1 MREADCYV
9 SKETYLKS
17 RVREI
22 CSAFGI
28 ENIKMSALNELQ
40 DGVIVNMQKV
50 IEELVEV
57 SRASRA
63 QNAFMLRNIAPGQI
77 L

>member
-1 MREADCYV
+1 V

-40 DGVIVNMQKV
+40 DGVIVYMQKV

>member
-1 MREADCYV
+1 M

-40 DGVIVNMQKV
+40 DGVIVYMQKF

>member
-1 MREADCYV
+1 M

-40 DGVIVNMQKV
+40 DGVIVYMQKV

>member
-1 MREADCYV
+1 M

-40 DGVIVNMQKV
+40 DGVIVYMQKV

-63 QNAFMLRNIAPGQI
+63 QNAFMLRNITPGQI

>member
-1 MREADCYV
+1 V

-17 RVREI
+17 RVKEI

-40 DGVIVNMQKV
+40 DGVIVYMQKV

>member
-1 MREADCYV
+1 M

-22 CSAFGI
+22 CSKFGI

-40 DGVIVNMQKV
+40 DGVIVYMQKV